1 MSNQLGKFEAVALR
15 EVWRREDGNFT
26 PWLAS
31 NLSVLGDALG
41 LPLEIK
47 ERESEL
53 DGLPYRVDIVAAS
66 EGQPVVIENQLEPTD
81 DDHLG
86 RLLIYAAG
94 KNAKTV
100 IWVASEM
107 ADAHWQAMHWLNQQQ
122 GAAKFYGVVVELL
135 KIGASK
141 PAPYFKV
148 VVAPGDLR
156 ERNTGGR
163 VAVNAG
169 LERAENH
176 IFSGWLL
183 AKLRIADNSCIVGPV
198 DNNPWAMLDMPNAS
212 PGVQYAL
219 DLQRPGLDI
228 CFQVDSSTSN
238 GKLTPENCWWMY
250 DHLAKHRNQ
259 IEATLGSL
267 GANERLDWQRDWR
280 TDRKARGS
288 QIVIQRDTRINGN
301 YDEWPEYQDWIISRF
316 LQFREVLKPH
326 LTAFRLL
333 SYAGFRSS

>member
-41 LPLEIK
+41 LPLELK
-47 ERESEL
+47 DTESWL

-135 KIGASK
+135 KIGNSK

-176 IFSGWLL
+176 IFSVWLEQ
-183 AKLRIADNSCIVGPV
+183 KLWQEHNFRITNADGNQ
-198 DNNPWAMLDMPNAS
+198 PWVVLDTPRK
-212 PGVQYAL
+212 GVRYAL
-219 DLQRPGLDI
+219 DLQRAGMYVS
-228 CFQVDSSTSN
+228 FQLHTDN
-238 GKLTPENCWWMY
+238 GEQT
-250 DHLAKHRNQ
+250 
-259 IEATLGSL
+259 
-267 GANERLDWQRDWR
+267 LDWCQQLY
-280 TDRKARGS
+280 DRLAESKEGIESADGLLGKDETAEWLRNWQNNRGC
-288 QIVIQRDTRINGN
+288 QIAIHQNFDVRNN
-301 YDEWPEYQDWIISRF
+301 YEFWGEYHDWIIRKF
-316 LQFREVLKPH
+316 FKFREVFEP
-326 LTAFRLL
+326 RLAAL
-333 SYAGFRSS
+333 LAQMEDSPEAAR

>member
-1 MSNQLGKFEAVALR
+1 MSDPLAKFEAVALR

-26 PWLAS
+26 PWLAA

-41 LPLEIK
+41 LPLEHK
-47 ERESEL
+47 DTESWL

-66 EGQPVVIENQLEPTD
+66 DGQPVVIENQLEPTD

-86 RLLIYAAG
+86 RLLVYAAG

-156 ERNTGGR
+156 ERNTGHR
-163 VAVNAG
+163 QAITHRQILQNNNAFSKE
-169 LERAENH
+169 LAEQLQREH
-176 IFSGWLL
+176 SIKIPDIEQSGWFPILKYLEGKDLRYAAIWGDDSLAVELVIERDGDDGPEWNQRVFEQLL
-183 AKLRIADNSCIVGPV
+183 QHQAAIEKTIRESEQEWFAWEPIRRPGTTGRLAARSRIA
-198 DNNPWAMLDMPNAS
+198 A
-212 PGVQYAL
+212 Y
-219 DLQRPGLDI
+219 RPGS
-228 CFQVDSSTSN
+228 VHHN
-238 GKLTPENCWWMY
+238 
-250 DHLAKHRNQ
+250 R
-259 IEATLGSL
+259 
-267 GANERLDWQRDWR
+267 
-280 TDRKARGS
+280 
-288 QIVIQRDTRINGN
+288 
-301 YDEWPEYQDWIISRF
+301 DEWPEYRSWFIRKY
-316 LQFREVLKPH
+316 LQ
-326 LTAFRLL
+326 LL
-333 SYAGFRSS
+333 AALRPYLNELGLQAE